1 MSAIRE
7 FKVGAFVL
15 TSVSLI
21 LGGVVILGSGAIFK
35 ETETIETSTMESI
48 NGLQIGS
55 PVKFR
60 GVPVGEVT
68 TISFAD
74 RFYPDN
80 PVGETQFDYGS
91 PVVIR
96 MKVRI
101 DVFGPEQSELF
112 TKDLERGVTQGLR
125 ARLTSAG
132 LTGGLFVEL
141 SVLDA
146 ETFPIAKL
154 PFTPAFP
161 YVPSAPN
168 KLDQLLTSIE
178 TITTSLSQV
187 DFSSLGSSLQST
199 IGSVDDT
206 VKRRVDPMMVSA
218 DKFVEEL
225 RESNRKLQTI
235 LSNPAISS
243 FIDNANSISADL
255 NEALHPNTEGLRAAL
270 ADIPLMMKSAR
281 DAAERLDKL
290 VASDEVARI
299 LANVD
304 NAADDLT
311 PTLDQYRLLGAE
323 VTSFLESESYELR
336 QLITALR
343 QTSQNLEQLTERAK
357 QDPSQLLFGQPPP
370 KLAPGAT
377 APNTSQK

>member
-1 MSAIRE
+1 MSAMSE
-7 FKVGAFVL
+7 FKVGAFVI
-15 TSVSLI
+15 TSVALI

-35 ETETIETSTMESI
+35 ETETIETSTMESV

-60 GVPVGEVT
+60 GVPIGEVT
-68 TISFAD
+68 VISFAD
-74 RFYPDN
+74 RFYPEN
-80 PVGETQFDYGS
+80 PLGETQFDYGS

-112 TKDLERGVTQGLR
+112 TKDLERGVIQGLR

-146 ETFPIAKL
+146 ETVPVVKL
-154 PFTPAFP
+154 AFTPEFP

-168 KLDQLLTSIE
+168 KLDQMLTSIE
-178 TITTSLSQV
+178 TITESLSQV

-199 IGSVDDT
+199 ISSVDDT
-206 VKRRVDPMMVSA
+206 VKRRVDPLMVDA
-218 DKFVEEL
+218 DAFVDEV
-225 RESNRKLQTI
+225 RESNRKLQAI
-235 LSNPAISS
+235 LTNPDINS
-243 FIDNANSISADL
+243 FIANANSISADL
-255 NEALHPNTEGLRAAL
+255 NDALHPNTEGLRAAL
-270 ADIPLMMKSAR
+270 ADLPLMMKSAR
-281 DAAERLDKL
+281 DAADRLDKL
-290 VASDEVARI
+290 VASDQVTRI

-304 NAADDLT
+304 SAAGDLT

-323 VTSFLESESYELR
+323 LTSFLESESYELR

-343 QTSQNLEQLTERAK
+343 QTSQNLEQLSERAK

-377 APNTSQK
+377 APSTPQ